1 MSFFFF
7 LKPKS
12 ILSLKMSSFY
22 WVYFFLK
29 WIIFRH
35 VRSFLLSFF
44 LSAEQSVSQFY
55 HFNYCLFNYLQY
67 NTLFSNFILRPLL
80 TGSVNLGCLLD
91 IFVMTRFTE
100 HGHLEDTHHTY
111 AYRKRPLD
119 DYKPPEIGP
128 PWNTS
133 SRFHST
139 SLYKGGKRK
148 ASKNW
153 ESIISL
159 VQQTETEREIEE
171 NTLWCAKV
179 NPSLKKKSV
188 QTALRDMVE

>member
-1 MSFFFF
+1 
-7 LKPKS
+7 
-12 ILSLKMSSFY
+12 
-22 WVYFFLK
+22 
-29 WIIFRH
+29 
-35 VRSFLLSFF
+35 
-44 LSAEQSVSQFY
+44 
-55 HFNYCLFNYLQY
+55 
-67 NTLFSNFILRPLL
+67 
-80 TGSVNLGCLLD
+80 
-91 IFVMTRFTE
+91 MTRFTE

-153 ESIISL
+153 EKHYFIS
-159 VQQTETEREIEE
+159 TTNRDRKRDRREHSVV
-171 NTLWCAKV
+171 CKG
-179 NPSLKKKSV
+179 KSV
-188 QTALRDMVE
+188 LEEEECANGLERYGWITAADGPDIYMYVCCEYCIRPDVSVVSERDNMR